1 MNAEEQTTEPDRDAE
16 SKRPTRHA
24 MIMRGVVTPIFG
36 LLAVAAIV
44 LGVLN
49 ATMWKPS
56 AEITASAS
64 VTGTQYIVTD
74 AGVLNLLDQNTTLTA
89 ESKSSSNQVCV
100 ALGPAKDVTGWIGQD
115 SYQRVTGMS
124 SWSELSVER
133 AGMGN
138 SGGSSSDT
146 GSGSSPSDDSSDSSG
161 TSGSAAGSTAGTA
174 AGSTAKDEVAF
185 KDSEMWTSVKCGK
198 GSATLNVTKATGATV
213 AIVDLGDEASDA
225 TVKLHWVRSQVPDFA
240 MPFYLSGGLLAVI
253 AVLCASVFAMPPHKR
268 RNKRI
273 IEGTAH
279 EIVEAGLS
287 FAERAE
293 RAAAGGTP
301 SYPTAAA
308 NGGRKR
314 RRHAGHR
321 RGAKPAGESVAEERP
336 QSPVIIDPASR
347 NLVADQ
353 QHASAASTESPATV
367 LAGSAEHAG
376 NVSSDAAGVPGTSGT
391 SESGTSAASAA
402 SAASAESGQ
411 SVAPNGTDGPR
422 ESRSSVASAD
432 ADVESTSVITPDELQ
447 AYFARLARES
457 QESNTNGDAQNDGQG
472 ESR

>member
-1 MNAEEQTTEPDRDAE
+1 
-16 SKRPTRHA
+16 
-24 MIMRGVVTPIFG
+24 MRGVVTPIFG
-36 LLAVAAIV
+36 LLAVTAIV
-44 LGVLN
+44 LGVMN

-89 ESKSSSNQVCV
+89 ESKSSSDQVCV

-133 AGMGN
+133 AGSGN
-138 SGGSSSDT
+138 SGGSSS
-146 GSGSSPSDDSSDSSG
+146 SSDDSSDSSG

-185 KDSEMWTSVKCGK
+185 KDSEMWTSIKCGK
-198 GSATLNVTKATGATV
+198 GSATLNITKATGATV
-213 AIVDLGDEASDA
+213 AIVDLGDEASAA

-293 RAAAGGTP
+293 RAAAGGAP

-353 QHASAASTESPATV
+353 QHASAASTESPAAV

-376 NVSSDAAGVPGTSGT
+376 NVSSDATGVSGA
-391 SESGTSAASAA
+391 SAASAA
-402 SAASAESGQ
+402 SAASSESGQ
-411 SVAPNGTDGPR
+411 SAAPNGTDGPR

>member
-24 MIMRGVVTPIFG
+24 KIMRGVVTPIFG
-36 LLAVAAIV
+36 LLAVTAIV

-89 ESKSSSNQVCV
+89 ESKSSSDQVCV

-133 AGMGN
+133 AGSGN
-138 SGGSSSDT
+138 SGGSSS
-146 GSGSSPSDDSSDSSG
+146 SSDDSSDSSG
-161 TSGSAAGSTAGTA
+161 TSGSAAGPTAGTA

-213 AIVDLGDEASDA
+213 AIVELGDDASDA

-293 RAAAGGTP
+293 RAAAGGAP

-321 RGAKPAGESVAEERP
+321 RGAKPAGESVAEDRP

-376 NVSSDAAGVPGTSGT
+376 NAASDATGVSG
-391 SESGTSAASAA
+391 ASAA
-402 SAASAESGQ
+402 SAASSESGQ
-411 SVAPNGTDGPR
+411 SAAPNGTNGTNVPR

>member
-1 MNAEEQTTEPDRDAE
+1 MNAEEQTTEPDRDAK

-24 MIMRGVVTPIFG
+24 KIMRGVVTPIFG
-36 LLAVAAIV
+36 LLAVTAIV
-44 LGVLN
+44 LGVMN

-89 ESKSSSNQVCV
+89 ESKSSSDQVCV

-133 AGMGN
+133 AGSGN
-138 SGGSSSDT
+138 SGGSSS
-146 GSGSSPSDDSSDSSG
+146 SSDDSSDSSG

-185 KDSEMWTSVKCGK
+185 KDSEMWTSIKCGK
-198 GSATLNVTKATGATV
+198 GSATLNITKATGATV
-213 AIVDLGDEASDA
+213 AIVDLGDEASAA

-293 RAAAGGTP
+293 RAAAGGAP

-353 QHASAASTESPATV
+353 QHASAASTESPAAV

-376 NVSSDAAGVPGTSGT
+376 NVSSDATGVSGA
-391 SESGTSAASAA
+391 SAASAA
-402 SAASAESGQ
+402 SAASSESGQ
-411 SVAPNGTDGPR
+411 SAAPNGTDGPR

>member
-133 AGMGN
+133 AGSGN

-146 GSGSSPSDDSSDSSG
+146 GSGSSSSDDSSDSSG
-161 TSGSAAGSTAGTA
+161 TSGSAAGSTAGSTAGTA

-213 AIVDLGDEASDA
+213 AIVNLGDDASDA

-293 RAAAGGTP
+293 RAAAGGAP

-321 RGAKPAGESVAEERP
+321 RGAKPADESVAEERP
-336 QSPVIIDPASR
+336 QSPIIIDPASR

-353 QHASAASTESPATV
+353 QHASAASTESPAAV
-367 LAGSAEHAG
+367 LAGSAGHVG
-376 NVSSDAAGVPGTSGT
+376 NVSSDATGVSGA
-391 SESGTSAASAA
+391 SAALAASAV
-402 SAASAESGQ
+402 SSESGQ
-411 SVAPNGTDGPR
+411 SAAQNGTDGPR

-457 QESNTNGDAQNDGQG
+457 RESQESNTNGDAQNDGQG

>member
-1 MNAEEQTTEPDRDAE
+1 MNAEEQTTEPDRDAK

-24 MIMRGVVTPIFG
+24 KIMRGVVTPIFG
-36 LLAVAAIV
+36 LLAVTAIV
-44 LGVLN
+44 LGVMN

-89 ESKSSSNQVCV
+89 ESKSSSDQVCV

-133 AGMGN
+133 AGSGN
-138 SGGSSSDT
+138 SGGSSS
-146 GSGSSPSDDSSDSSG
+146 SSDDSSDSSG

-213 AIVDLGDEASDA
+213 AIVDLGDEASAA

-293 RAAAGGTP
+293 RAAAGGAP
-301 SYPTAAA
+301 SYPAAAA

-353 QHASAASTESPATV
+353 QHASAASTESPAAV

-376 NVSSDAAGVPGTSGT
+376 NAASDATGVSG
-391 SESGTSAASAA
+391 ASAA
-402 SAASAESGQ
+402 SAASSESGQ
-411 SVAPNGTDGPR
+411 SAAPNGTNGTDGPR

>member
-1 MNAEEQTTEPDRDAE
+1 
-16 SKRPTRHA
+16 
-24 MIMRGVVTPIFG
+24 MRGVVTPIFG
-36 LLAVAAIV
+36 LLAVTAIV

-89 ESKSSSNQVCV
+89 ESKSSSDQVCV

-133 AGMGN
+133 AGSGDT
-138 SGGSSSDT
+138 GGSSS
-146 GSGSSPSDDSSDSSG
+146 SSNGSSDSSG
-161 TSGSAAGSTAGTA
+161 TSGSAAGAA
-174 AGSTAKDEVAF
+174 AGSAAKDEVAF

-293 RAAAGGTP
+293 RAAAGGAP

-376 NVSSDAAGVPGTSGT
+376 NVSSDATGVSG
-391 SESGTSAASAA
+391 ASAA
-402 SAASAESGQ
+402 SAASPESGQ
-411 SVAPNGTDGPR
+411 SAAQNGTDGPR
-422 ESRSSVASAD
+422 ESRSSVVSAD

-457 QESNTNGDAQNDGQG
+457 RESQESNTNGDAQNDGQG

>member
-1 MNAEEQTTEPDRDAE
+1 
-16 SKRPTRHA
+16 
-24 MIMRGVVTPIFG
+24 MRGVVTPIFG
-36 LLAVAAIV
+36 LLAVTAIV

-89 ESKSSSNQVCV
+89 ESKSSSDQVCV

-133 AGMGN
+133 AGSGN
-138 SGGSSSDT
+138 SGGSSS
-146 GSGSSPSDDSSDSSG
+146 SSDDSSDSSG
-161 TSGSAAGSTAGTA
+161 TSGSAAGPTAGTA

-213 AIVDLGDEASDA
+213 AIVELGDDASDA

-293 RAAAGGTP
+293 RAAAGGAP

-321 RGAKPAGESVAEERP
+321 RGAKPAGESVAEDRP

-376 NVSSDAAGVPGTSGT
+376 NAASDATGVSG
-391 SESGTSAASAA
+391 ASAA
-402 SAASAESGQ
+402 SAASSESGQ
-411 SVAPNGTDGPR
+411 SAAPNGTNGTNVPR

>member
-1 MNAEEQTTEPDRDAE
+1 
-16 SKRPTRHA
+16 
-24 MIMRGVVTPIFG
+24 MRGVVTPIFG
-36 LLAVAAIV
+36 LLAVTAIV

-89 ESKSSSNQVCV
+89 ESKSSSDQVCV

-133 AGMGN
+133 AGSGD
-138 SGGSSSDT
+138 SGGSSS
-146 GSGSSPSDDSSDSSG
+146 SLDDSSDSSG

-174 AGSTAKDEVAF
+174 AGSAATDEVPF

-213 AIVDLGDEASDA
+213 AIVDLGDDASDA

-293 RAAAGGTP
+293 RAAAGGAP
-301 SYPTAAA
+301 SYPTAAV

-321 RGAKPAGESVAEERP
+321 RGAKPAGEGVADERP

-353 QHASAASTESPATV
+353 QHASAASTESPAAV
-367 LAGSAEHAG
+367 LAGSAGHVG
-376 NVSSDAAGVPGTSGT
+376 NVSSDATGVSGA
-391 SESGTSAASAA
+391 SAALAASAV
-402 SAASAESGQ
+402 SSESGQ
-411 SVAPNGTDGPR
+411 SAAQNGTDGPR

>member
-36 LLAVAAIV
+36 LLAVTAIV

-89 ESKSSSNQVCV
+89 ESKSSSDQVCV

-133 AGMGN
+133 AGSGN
-138 SGGSSSDT
+138 SGGSSS
-146 GSGSSPSDDSSDSSG
+146 SSDDSSDSSS
-161 TSGSAAGSTAGTA
+161 TSGSAASSTAGTA
-174 AGSTAKDEVAF
+174 AGSAATDEVAF

-213 AIVDLGDEASDA
+213 AIVDLGDDASDA

-293 RAAAGGTP
+293 RAAAGGAP

-314 RRHAGHR
+314 CRHAGHR
-321 RGAKPAGESVAEERP
+321 RGAKPAGESVADERP

-353 QHASAASTESPATV
+353 QHTSAVSTESPAAV
-367 LAGSAEHAG
+367 LAGNAEHAG
-376 NVSSDAAGVPGTSGT
+376 NVASDANGVPGTSGT
-391 SESGTSAASAA
+391 SESGTSA
-402 SAASAESGQ
+402 ESGQ
-411 SVAPNGTDGPR
+411 SAAPNGTDGPR

>member
-1 MNAEEQTTEPDRDAE
+1 
-16 SKRPTRHA
+16 
-24 MIMRGVVTPIFG
+24 MRGVVTPIFG
-36 LLAVAAIV
+36 LLAVTAIV
-44 LGVLN
+44 LGFLN

-89 ESKSSSNQVCV
+89 ESKSSSDQVCV

-133 AGMGN
+133 AGSGD
-138 SGGSSSDT
+138 SGGSSS
-146 GSGSSPSDDSSDSSG
+146 SSNGSSDSSG
-161 TSGSAAGSTAGTA
+161 TSGSNAAGAAAGTA
-174 AGSTAKDEVAF
+174 AGSTATDEVAF

-213 AIVDLGDEASDA
+213 AIVDLGDDASDA

-321 RGAKPAGESVAEERP
+321 RGAKPAGEGVADERP

-376 NVSSDAAGVPGTSGT
+376 NAASDATGVSG
-391 SESGTSAASAA
+391 ASAA
-402 SAASAESGQ
+402 SAASAISFESGQ
-411 SVAPNGTDGPR
+411 SAAPNGTDGPR
-422 ESRSSVASAD
+422 ESRSSLASAD